1 MLLCSFNR
9 GGYLTWIEM
18 GVGHL
23 LESLGSRI
31 FAGMVN
37 TSFDASC
44 SILDLPEPE
53 LCIRNAELE

>member
-1 MLLCSFNR
+1 MPLRSSKR

-37 TSFDASC
+37 MSFDASC
-44 SILDLPEPE
+44 SILDFPEPE